1 MRRPLP
7 EVFES
12 VEELQALMA
21 GTSDLQR
28 KQRVHLLLL
37 IRSGK
42 VLSRQA
48 AAAHLAAHR
57 NSVGDWLAK
66 YERGGVEAMLDI
78 GSPGAKPGIR
88 VLPPPALTAL
98 KARLDEEGFDSY
110 KQIQEWIGREF
121 ALDVP
126 YPTVHRIVRHR
137 LQSKL
142 KRARP
147 RNVKKTP
154 SKEQNSPGA

>member
-1 MRRPLP
+1 MRRALP
-7 EVFES
+7 EVFETI
-12 VEELQALMA
+12 EELQALLA

-37 IRSGK
+37 IRSER
-42 VLSRQA
+42 VHSRLA

-57 NSVGDWLAK
+57 NSVGDWLG
-66 YERGGVEAMLDI
+66 EDGQGGLAAMLDI

-88 VLPPPALTAL
+88 ALPPSALTAL
-98 KARLDEEGFDSY
+98 KARLEGEGFDSY
-110 KQIQEWIGREF
+110 KEIQEWIGREF

-126 YPTVHRIVRHR
+126 YPTVHRTVRHR

-147 RNVKKTP
+147 RNVKKTL
-154 SKEQNSPGA
+154 SKGQSSPGG

>member
-1 MRRPLP
+1 MRRALP
-7 EVFES
+7 DIFET

-42 VLSRQA
+42 VSSRQA

-57 NSVGDWLAK
+57 NSVGEWLAK
-66 YERGGVEAMLDI
+66 YEKGGLEALLDI

-88 VLPPPALTAL
+88 VLSSPALTAL
-98 KARLDEEGFDSY
+98 KARLDGEGFDSY
-110 KQIQEWIGREF
+110 KQVQEWIEREF
-121 ALDVP
+121 GRDVP
-126 YPTVHRIVRHR
+126 YPTVHRIVRYR

-154 SKEQNSPGA
+154 S

>member
-12 VEELQALMA
+12 IEELQALMA
-21 GTSDLQR
+21 GTGDLQR

-42 VLSRQA
+42 VSSRQA

-66 YERGGVEAMLDI
+66 YEKGGLEAMLDI

-88 VLPPPALTAL
+88 ALSPPALRAL
-98 KARLDEEGFDSY
+98 QARLDGDGFDSY
-110 KQIQEWIGREF
+110 KQVQEWIGREF
-121 ALDVP
+121 GRDVP
-126 YPTVHRIVRHR
+126 YPTVHRIVRYR

>member
-1 MRRPLP
+1 MRRALP
-7 EVFES
+7 DVFET
-12 VEELQALMA
+12 VEELQALMT

-37 IRSGK
+37 IRSER
-42 VLSRQA
+42 VHSRHT
-48 AAAHLAAHR
+48 AAAHLAVHR

-66 YERGGVEAMLDI
+66 YEKGGLEAMLDI
-78 GSPGAKPGIR
+78 GTPGAKPGIR
-88 VLPPPALTAL
+88 ALSPAALTAL
-98 KARLDEEGFDSY
+98 KARLEGEGFDSY

-121 ALDVP
+121 DRDVP

-154 SKEQNSPGA
+154 SKQQNSPGA